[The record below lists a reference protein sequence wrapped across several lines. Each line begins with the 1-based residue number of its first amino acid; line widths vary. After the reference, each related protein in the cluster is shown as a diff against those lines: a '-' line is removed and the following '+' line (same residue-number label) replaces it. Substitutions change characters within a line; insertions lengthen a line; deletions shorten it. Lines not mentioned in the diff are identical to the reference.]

1 MTYSG
6 PLILLTDDDS
16 MIEPLDTSGGT
27 EPSDDIAAVHA
38 DADRRVLASLPV
50 AGCSLPLPDV
60 ALLTPDCVALTSC
73 SPPRSPA
80 DRERMPL
87 LVHTGDGH
95 PENSAEYNNFPDDVE
110 YSSLLSEAEQAIE
123 HGIAPLRIS
132 RGSSGS
138 YFVKNRD
145 GVCVVLFF
153 SHNICTGSSNL
164 FLSILQCI
172 ISEMHPC
179 RHKTSVCI
187 S

>member
-16 MIEPLDTSGGT
+16 MIQ
-27 EPSDDIAAVHA
+27 PSDPA
-38 DADRRVLASLPV
+38 DSQYTDDFATLHVDGDRQILASLPV

-60 ALLTPDCVALTSC
+60 ALLTDCVALASC

-87 LVHTGDGH
+87 LVHTGESH
-95 PENSAEYNNFPDDVE
+95 PENSADYNNFPDDVE
-110 YSSLLSEAEQAIE
+110 YSNLLNEAEQAIE
-123 HGIAPLRIS
+123 HGISPLRIS

-145 GVCVVLFF
+145 GVGFVRLF
-153 SHNICTGSSNL
+153 
-164 FLSILQCI
+164 
-172 ISEMHPC
+172 
-179 RHKTSVCI
+179 
-187 S
+187 

>member
-16 MIEPLDTSGGT
+16 MIEPLDAAETQQQNDDVAT
-27 EPSDDIAAVHA
+27 VHVDSDH
-38 DADRRVLASLPV
+38 RRMLATLPV

-60 ALLTPDCVALTSC
+60 ALLTDCVALASC

-87 LVHTGDGH
+87 LVHAGDSH
-95 PENSAEYNNFPDDVE
+95 PENAADYNNFPDDVE
-110 YSSLLSEAEQAIE
+110 YSNLLNEAEQAIE
-123 HGIAPLRIS
+123 HGISPLRIS

-145 GVCVVLFF
+145 GVYMLF
-153 SHNICTGSSNL
+153 H
-164 FLSILQCI
+164 ILD
-172 ISEMHPC
+172 S
-179 RHKTSVCI
+179 
-187 S
+187 